1 MERLREILNCLPY
14 MSRDIVDDTIHE
26 KVLSYLSEYAYK
38 GPGMVKVFLNWN
50 VLDII
55 HVCKQAVKCITQSY
69 NDGVEKASDY
79 RIIAL
84 SIRFLAILLANDD
97 KERASL
103 FNRINEHHHDILDF
117 ILNNAFADEGLMRYS
132 CIETLE
138 QIVAYESGAKW
149 FLSTK
154 KSPQV
159 VAACFLDPS
168 TYVGGIIEKKIL
180 IFYAPT
186 ELFLHRHILIDLS
199 KKGTCASSVTQNEL
213 LDYLISSLD
222 LFEKIKGLLFN
233 PHEDISERLAALQ
246 LIWTLLNSRTANA
259 YWFIRSGQLLI
270 RLDLLLIDRDKVVRS
285 RTIDIL
291 CAVFEWVPE
300 PISMFKNSVN
310 SNDPILETFEFIIQ
324 DIVFSL
330 LNTDTNF
337 EMVTMAVNVIES
349 SLLLVDRAAN
359 GKDSLASRLMDILI
373 FLLGFSKI
381 QQSKENAIN
390 NVENQNEL
398 NPDVQLIISNGTYE
412 KLRTLFS
419 NVRRNVSGG
428 KSLILSILHAINA
441 FSKKYE
447 SLIAATSI
455 DTILDILFIPNYNS
469 DQRILKAGLD
479 ILQIAIIGKIQNNRI
494 TDVNIINKTLQT
506 IRNLLIDSRTE
517 CHGVI
522 LLLETMQTL
531 LVEEIMG
538 QYILD
543 CKYAE
548 SWADAIISK
557 FGDFRWE
564 IRDSILEFVGRLF
577 EMSDGRDPSV
587 EFALK
592 FNLPRMTISKITDEV
607 AYIRASCLKTI
618 QAMIHC
624 PNGWKY
630 VMSQGLLD
638 QIAHK
643 LPSMMKDTEAFV
655 RQAVMD
661 LIVYLIAERG
671 CGTTLL
677 ADCNKEIINPLLLE
691 KIMDDPDFYVR
702 IGGCKFFETLW
713 YHCEQDRTEFAQ
725 EISEENLLMYK
736 DSSWFYSLGGDK
748 LLIAAADDSSRLVR
762 GEIIRI
768 LKRLKSFLEQMIHKR
783 QSLSRFIDNIHDDDE
798 SQLSF
803 SSLGQKHIEF
813 YQKICLIDFNRLEA
827 TLDVEHLYKEALE
840 SVSPSMMMNSDMVKE
855 GNEKNALDCYF

>member
-26 KVLSYLSEYAYK
+26 KVLSYLSEYACK
-38 GPGMVKVFLNWN
+38 GPGMVE
-50 VLDII
+50 
-55 HVCKQAVKCITQSY
+55 KCITQSY
-69 NDGVEKASDY
+69 NDGIEKAPDY

-97 KERASL
+97 KERAPL
-103 FNRINEHHHDILDF
+103 FSRINEHHHDILDF

-132 CIETLE
+132 CTETLE

-154 KSPQV
+154 ESPQI

-180 IFYAPT
+180 IFYAPI
-186 ELFLHRHILIDLS
+186 ELFPHRRILIDLS
-199 KKGTCASSVTQNEL
+199 KKGACASSVTQNEL

-300 PISMFKNSVN
+300 PISLFKNSVN

-324 DIVFSL
+324 DIVFPL

-349 SLLLVDRAAN
+349 LLLLIDRTAN

-373 FLLGFSKI
+373 FLLGFFKI
-381 QQSKENAIN
+381 QQSKEHAIN

-398 NPDVQLIISNGTYE
+398 NPDIQLIISNGTCE

-419 NVRRNVSGG
+419 NIRRNVSGG
-428 KSLILSILHAINA
+428 KSLILSILHAISS

-447 SLIAATSI
+447 SLLAATSI

-479 ILQIAIIGKIQNNRI
+479 ILQIAVIGKIQNNLV

-522 LLLETMQTL
+522 LLLETMQNL

-557 FGDFRWE
+557 FCDFRWE

-577 EMSDGRDPSV
+577 EMVIKSDDRNPSV

-592 FNLPRMTISKITDEV
+592 FNLPLMAISKMTDEV
-607 AYIRASCLKTI
+607 AYVRASCLKTI
-618 QAMIHC
+618 QAIMHC

-630 VMSQGLLD
+630 VMSQGLLE
-638 QIAHK
+638 QIALK

-655 RQAVMD
+655 RQAVME
-661 LIVYLIAERG
+661 LIVYLIAERE

-677 ADCNKEIINPLLLE
+677 ADCIKEIVNPLLME
-691 KIMDDPDFYVR
+691 RIMDDPDFYVR

-713 YHCEQDRTEFAQ
+713 YHCEQDRTEFTQ
-725 EISEENLLMYK
+725 EISEESLLIYK

-768 LKRLKSFLEQMIHKR
+768 LKRLKSFLEQMIHER
-783 QSLSRFIDNIHDDDE
+783 LSLSRSIDSIHDADE

-803 SSLGQKHIEF
+803 SLLGQKHIEF

-840 SVSPSMMMNSDMVKE
+840 SVSPSMMMNSEVVKE